1 MPASLESL
9 GLKEA
14 LLSMIT
20 RLNTTEKLTCQLNW
34 KGTDRLFPETELAL
48 YRIAQELVSNTLKH
62 AQASEIVMKFE
73 GNQSGFLYEYVDN
86 GIGLRKHPDAIE
98 NSGLGMKNIESR
110 CQLIAATLKIHHD
123 EPGMKISING

>member
-1 MPASLESL
+1 
-9 GLKEA
+9 
-14 LLSMIT
+14 MIT
-20 RLNTTEKLTCQLNW
+20 RLNATEKLLCQLDW
-34 KGTDRLFPETELAL
+34 KGQDRLPPATELAL

-86 GIGLRKHPDAIE
+86 GIGLHRNPELKESD
-98 NSGLGMKNIESR
+98 GLGMKNIESR